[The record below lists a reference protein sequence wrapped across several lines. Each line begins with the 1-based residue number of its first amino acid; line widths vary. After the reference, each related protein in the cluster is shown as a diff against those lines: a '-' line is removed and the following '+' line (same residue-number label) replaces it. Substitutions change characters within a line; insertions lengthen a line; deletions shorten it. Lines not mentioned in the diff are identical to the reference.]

1 MVTRGNTALRDRH
14 RRIIARDRP
23 PCAICGQPIDY
34 DLPCWN
40 DMSFVVD
47 HILPLAAGGP
57 DTIDNKQPAHRVCNR
72 QKSDKVSGISTSQ
85 AMRMPFVRDST
96 FAE

>member
-1 MVTRGNTALRDRH
+1 MQNAVVASA
-14 RRIIARDRP
+14 IANGGSVMNP
-23 PCAICGQPIDY
+23 Y
-34 DLPCWN
+34 
-40 DMSFVVD
+40 VVD
-47 HILPLAAGGP
+47 HILPLTAGGP
-57 DTIDNKQPAHRVCNR
+57 DPSDNRQPAHRVCNR

>member
-1 MVTRGNTALRDRH
+1 MA
-14 RRIIARDRP
+14 
-23 PCAICGQPIDY
+23 Y
-34 DLPCWN
+34 
-40 DMSFVVD
+40 VVD
-47 HILPLAAGGP
+47 HILPLSAGGP

-85 AMRMPFVRDST
+85 ARRMPFVRDST

>member
-1 MVTRGNTALRDRH
+1 MAKRSTTLRDKH
-14 RRIIARDRP
+14 RTTIARNQP

-34 DLPCWN
+34 TLPHDN
-40 DMSFVVD
+40 PMAYVVD
-47 HILPLAAGGP
+47 HILPLSAGGP
-57 DTIDNKQPAHRVCNR
+57 DTIDNRQPAHRVCNR

>member
-1 MVTRGNTALRDRH
+1 MGPEPDRWRAEHAQKPEAPSTTSRGLHHDNPMA
-14 RRIIARDRP
+14 
-23 PCAICGQPIDY
+23 Y
-34 DLPCWN
+34 
-40 DMSFVVD
+40 VVD
-47 HILPLAAGGP
+47 HILPLSAGGP